1 MLDSLLKQEK
11 IVELIKN
18 NDSSVRPFHP
28 CFLGKII
35 EICFKI
41 GVDKHL
47 GLYGRKLKPDDEPYL
62 SEYRANDA
70 LQNPSVPSSIQIRLD
85 RAMRMKFCWPKLIVK
100 VHLT

>member
-1 MLDSLLKQEK
+1 MLDSLLKQEN

-28 CFLGKII
+28 CFLEKII

-41 GVDKHL
+41 VDKHL
-47 GLYGRKLKPDDEPYL
+47 GLYGRKLKPDDEPYIP
-62 SEYRANDA
+62 EDRANDA
-70 LQNPSVPSSIQIRLD
+70 LQNHSVLPSIQIRLD
-85 RAMRMKFCWPKLIVK
+85 HAMRIKFCWPKLIVK